1 MAEDSDQTYLESA
14 EQRFTAKLQQVVRD
28 TAAADPTPPPAE
40 ESPIPTEQ
48 QQQQQPNSE
57 QSNEQVNSKTPTTR
71 TPYRSLQQLR
81 KKPTPPKSTVRL
93 FHTLPQE
100 EQEKQLTESQARLG
114 PDYNFKTHGRYLVQF
129 RTETTRIT
137 QIIGNQ
143 LFHTKNHPGYQY
155 TNPLETV
162 VCTSD
167 QDETSRII
175 YT

>member
-1 MAEDSDQTYLESA
+1 ME
-14 EQRFTAKLQQVVRD
+14 K
-28 TAAADPTPPPAE
+28 
-40 ESPIPTEQ
+40 
-48 QQQQQPNSE
+48 
-57 QSNEQVNSKTPTTR
+57 
-71 TPYRSLQQLR
+71 
-81 KKPTPPKSTVRL
+81 
-93 FHTLPQE
+93 
-100 EQEKQLTESQARLG
+100 EKQLTESQARLG
-114 PDYNFKTHGRYLVQF
+114 PDYNFKTHSRYLTQF

-155 TNPLETV
+155 INPLETV

>member
-81 KKPTPPKSTVRL
+81 KKPNPPKSTVRL

-114 PDYNFKTHGRYLVQF
+114 PDYNFKTHSRY
-129 RTETTRIT
+129 RWK
-137 QIIGNQ
+137 Q
-143 LFHTKNHPGYQY
+143 LFAHLTRMKLAASY
-155 TNPLETV
+155 TRRIRKRPTTF
-162 VCTSD
+162 CCSSD
-167 QDETSRII
+167 NAVNRT
-175 YT
+175 